1 MSHLI
6 RNTEPRDLLSLWKIA
21 DAQNRRDGT
30 SYPVP
35 QIFEMN
41 ENRPGFGHL
50 LSNVP
55 LALTVERDNR
65 VRGVTLF
72 LRTIEIM
79 SFTAGNSDMIFS
91 AAHIPMAVDLLR
103 RRGYQD
109 GHTLVP
115 SSRLS
120 TPHVTLLESYG
131 LIRLDPRLATFYKD
145 FRET

>member
-1 MSHLI
+1 MSHRI
-6 RNTEPRDLLSLWKIA
+6 RNTEPRDLLPLWKIA

-35 QIFEMN
+35 AVFEMD
-41 ENRPGFGHL
+41 EKRPGFGHL
-50 LSNVP
+50 LPSVP

-79 SFTAGNSDMIFS
+79 SFTAGHSDMLFS
-91 AAHIPMAVDLLR
+91 AAHIPMAVDFLR
-103 RRGYQD
+103 RRGYSD
-109 GHTLVP
+109 AHTFIP
-115 SSRLS
+115 QTRLS
-120 TPHVTLLESYG
+120 PQHVTLLESYRM
-131 LIRLDPRLATFYKD
+131 IRLDPRLATFYKD